1 MLLNQYYT
9 KKKVTLKSDC
19 FLSWLGNENRLRK
32 TIFIYAYTSKFI
44 LVDIY
49 IYFSSNSL
57 SIFFLHCIKK
67 MIWPATKH
75 ETIA

>member
-9 KKKVTLKSDC
+9 KKKITLKSDC

-32 TIFIYAYTSKFI
+32 TIFVYAYTSKFI

-49 IYFSSNSL
+49 IYFSLNSL
-57 SIFFLHCIKK
+57 SIFFCI
-67 MIWPATKH
+67 A
-75 ETIA
+75 

>member
-9 KKKVTLKSDC
+9 KKKVTYC

-32 TIFIYAYTSKFI
+32 TIFIYVYTSKFI

-49 IYFSSNSL
+49 IYFSLNSL
-57 SIFFLHCIKK
+57 SIFFCN
-67 MIWPATKH
+67 A
-75 ETIA
+75 